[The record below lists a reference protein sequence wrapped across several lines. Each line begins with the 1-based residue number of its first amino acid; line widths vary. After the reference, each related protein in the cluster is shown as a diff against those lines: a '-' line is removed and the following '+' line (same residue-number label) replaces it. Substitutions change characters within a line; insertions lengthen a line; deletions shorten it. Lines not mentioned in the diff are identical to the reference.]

1 MVSKA
6 KEDLPE
12 PDRPVNTTSWSRGI
26 ATSMFLRLCSRAPWL
41 VLARASRGGWLGRSG
56 MPPERSKNG
65 PVLQGQARLRLKT
78 IRDKAKGRH
87 KAGASQVFAGAAA
100 RSGSLCHPE

>member
-6 KEDLPE
+6 SEDLPE

-26 ATSMFLRLCSRAPWL
+26 ETSMFLRLCSRAPRI
-41 VLARASRGGWLGRSG
+41 VMARASRGGWLGRSG

-65 PVLQGQARLRLKT
+65 PVLPVQARLRLKT
-78 IRDKAKGRH
+78 IRQKGKGRRE
-87 KAGASQVFAGAAA
+87 AGPAQDFQTLRLEV
-100 RSGSLCHPE
+100 